1 MEQTKPKKK
10 YLIKGKIKTKSVV
23 VLGEVNVGKSNI
35 VRRLLGQ
42 EYEEL
47 EATIGV
53 EFGYIEANEVDNKDP
68 SITLSVQIWDTSGA
82 ERYRAITTRYIKR
95 MIIVNKVI

>member
-1 MEQTKPKKK
+1 M
-10 YLIKGKIKTKSVV
+10 

-53 EFGYIEANEVDNKDP
+53 EFGYIEAKEVDKSDP
-68 SITLSVQIWDTSGA
+68 SVILNVQVWDTC
-82 ERYRAITTRYIKR
+82 
-95 MIIVNKVI
+95 N

>member
-1 MEQTKPKKK
+1 M
-10 YLIKGKIKTKSVV
+10 
-23 VLGEVNVGKSNI
+23 GEVNVGKSNI

-53 EFGYIEANEVDNKDP
+53 EFGYIEAKDIDKNDP
-68 SITLSVQIWDTSGA
+68 SITLNVQVWDTCK
-82 ERYRAITTRYIKR
+82 YYD
-95 MIIVNKVI
+95 

>member
-1 MEQTKPKKK
+1 
-10 YLIKGKIKTKSVV
+10 V

-53 EFGYIEANEVDNKDP
+53 EFGYIEAKEIDKEDP
-68 SITLSVQIWDTSGA
+68 SITLNVQVWDTCKLT
-82 ERYRAITTRYIKR
+82 IFN
-95 MIIVNKVI
+95 NK

>member
-1 MEQTKPKKK
+1 M
-10 YLIKGKIKTKSVV
+10 
-23 VLGEVNVGKSNI
+23 GEVNVGKSNI

-53 EFGYIEANEVDNKDP
+53 EFGYIEAKEIDQSDP
-68 SITLSVQIWDTSGA
+68 SITLNVQVWDTC
-82 ERYRAITTRYIKR
+82 
-95 MIIVNKVI
+95 IIIS

>member
-1 MEQTKPKKK
+1 M
-10 YLIKGKIKTKSVV
+10 V

-53 EFGYIEANEVDNKDP
+53 EFGYIEAKDVDKTDP
-68 SITLSVQIWDTSGA
+68 SITLNVQVWDTC
-82 ERYRAITTRYIKR
+82 
-95 MIIVNKVI
+95 IINNL